1 MQTENLKALMYETQ
15 YLDYS
20 PDLLMYETLL
30 EKEIPVIEFGSGTGR
45 ISEHLLKC
53 SYKVYGIEKEK
64 SYSDYFVQKIKGQSY
79 ERNFGLLDNI
89 EEATELCNIIFP
101 FNVLFYL
108 TEKQVIDELTKLKTL
123 NWNKV
128 IIETDNIHSVSSDNF
143 QSKTHKHESLS
154 FKEISLHSE
163 SEILIR
169 NEVEHSSKPV
179 FIFEYPLYLH
189 KAKFLLSLFDKLFAD
204 KKLYGDFDLS
214 QYNEASSKL
223 IAIITT

>member
-15 YLDYS
+15 YRDYS

-53 SYKVYGIEKEK
+53 GYKVFGIEKEK

-79 ERNFGLLDNI
+79 ERSFSLIDNT
-89 EEATELCNIIFP
+89 EAANEVCNIIFP

-108 TEKQVIDELTKLKTL
+108 TEKQVIDELIKLKTL

-128 IIETDNIHSVSSDNF
+128 IIETDNIHSVSDDNF
-143 QSKTHKHESLS
+143 QSKTHKHESHS
-154 FKEISLHSE
+154 FKEIALRTDSK
-163 SEILIR
+163 ILIR
-169 NEVEHSSKPV
+169 NEIEYYSNPV
-179 FIFEYPLYLH
+179 LNFEYPLFLH
-189 KAKFLLSLFDKLFAD
+189 NSKSLISLYDKFFPKRKLF
-204 KKLYGDFDLS
+204 GDFDLKE
-214 QYNEASSKL
+214 YNKASSKL